1 MAASLGPD
9 GSSRVP
15 GTGDR
20 RGIVVSEETLTA
32 GATGGG
38 LAAFRASRTYDAL
51 MRLPIL
57 TYNGY
62 FLVHEIRGLAAWVAE
77 QPLPFA
83 VTPLTATVLAS
94 RVALILFLVL
104 LMAFH
109 LVRRRPVAKARGW
122 LPRLVALFGATLTIA
137 MVLLDRA
144 PGSLAL
150 NAASAGLI
158 LLGNYISIVAVLSLG
173 RSLSI
178 MPEARR
184 LVMSGPYRLVRHPL
198 YLAEEIA
205 ILGVWLQFMSWS
217 ATAILLGHFAI
228 QLWRLGY
235 EEAVLRESFPEYD
248 AYARQT
254 ARLIPG
260 LY

>member
-1 MAASLGPD
+1 MFYGRRSIARD
-9 GSSRVP
+9 GEQR
-15 GTGDR
+15 
-20 RGIVVSEETLTA
+20 VSEETLAADGA
-32 GATGGG
+32 GDRP
-38 LAAFRASRTYDAL
+38 AAFRASRAYDAL

-57 TYNGY
+57 LYNGY
-62 FLVHEIRGLAAWVAE
+62 FLVHEIRGLAAWVAD
-77 QPLPFA
+77 QPLPLA
-83 VTPLTATVLAS
+83 VTPLAATVLAS
-94 RVALILFLVL
+94 RVALILFLIL

-122 LPRLVALFGATLTIA
+122 LPRLVALLGATLTIA
-137 MVLLDRA
+137 MVLMDRA
-144 PGSLAL
+144 PGSIAI
-150 NAASAGLI
+150 NAASAALI
-158 LLGNYISIVAVLSLG
+158 LIGNYVSIVAVLSLG

-184 LVMSGPYRLVRHPL
+184 LVMTGPYRFVRHPL

-205 ILGVWLQFMSWS
+205 ILGVWLQFMSWP
-217 ATAILLGHFAI
+217 ATAILIGHFAI

-235 EEAVLRESFPEYD
+235 EEVVLRESFPEYD

-260 LY
+260 IY